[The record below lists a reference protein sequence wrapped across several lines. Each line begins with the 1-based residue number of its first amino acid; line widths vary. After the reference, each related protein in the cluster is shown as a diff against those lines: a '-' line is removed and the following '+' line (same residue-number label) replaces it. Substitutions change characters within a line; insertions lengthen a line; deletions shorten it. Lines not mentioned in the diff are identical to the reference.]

1 MKYNFDEV
9 VDRMGTNSIKWD
21 GMDRVYSRDDILPLW
36 VADMDFKAPKP
47 VIDALIDRAKHGIY
61 GYSFRPDSYYEA
73 IVDWIHKRHGWK
85 IEKDWIEFSP
95 GIVPAINIAVM
106 TYTEPGDKIIV
117 QNPVYYPFF
126 SAVENNNRELLY
138 NQLRLKD
145 GKYFIDFDDLEKK
158 IKSGAK
164 MLILCSPSNPTGRV
178 WTKDE
183 LERLG
188 KLCTDNNVL
197 IVSDEI
203 HSDIVYKEH
212 KHIPIASIS
221 RELLNNTITCMAP
234 SKTFNIAGL
243 STSEIIIPN
252 KKLRKKFNKEIER
265 IHVGMTNVFGI
276 EALEAA
282 YREGE
287 EWLDQLL
294 IYLQENV
301 DFIKE
306 YIANNIPKIEVVD
319 PEGTYL
325 IWLDCR
331 GLGMNNRQLKRFM
344 IEEAKVGLN
353 DGPVFRQ
360 GGEGFQRINIG
371 CPRSILKEGLERIEK
386 AVKKL

>member
-47 VIDALIDRAKHGIY
+47 VIDALIDRARHGIY

-138 NQLRLKD
+138 NQLKLKD
-145 GKYFIDFDDLEKK
+145 GKYFMDFDDLEKK

-252 KKLRKKFNKEIER
+252 KKLRKKFNKKIER

-306 YIANNIPKIEVVD
+306 YIANNIPKIKVVE

-325 IWLDCR
+325 VWLDCR

-353 DGPVFRQ
+353 DGPVFRE